1 MKHDDLIEDKKL
13 IKKAFGMHD
22 KQEHP
27 GKKTNLSK
35 LNKGGMTMKKM
46 CSGGKAKRYDEGGEI
61 EFETKVGPNKNITD
75 DVRERAMKAIA
86 EGGQKDMPKPKARMK
101 PKAKS
106 NAMTD
111 SMSRMNPMGDTYAK
125 GGVTRADGCATK
137 GHTKG
142 TMIKMKSGGKC

>member
-27 GKKTNLSK
+27 GKKTDLSK
-35 LNKGGMTMKKM
+35 LKKGGMTMKKM

-86 EGGQKDMPKPKARMK
+86 EGGQKDMPKPKAKMK

-111 SMSRMNPMGDTYAK
+111 SMSRMNPMGDTYKK
-125 GGVTRADGCATK
+125 GGSVGSASSRADGCAVRGKTK
-137 GHTKG
+137 G
-142 TMIKMKSGGKC
+142 KMV

>member
-27 GKKTNLSK
+27 GKKTDLSK
-35 LNKGGMTMKKM
+35 LKKGGMTMKKM

-61 EFETKVGPNKNITD
+61 EFETKQGKNESIGD
-75 DVRERAMKAIA
+75 DVRARAMKAIA

-111 SMSRMNPMGDTYAK
+111 SMSRMNPMGDTYKK
-125 GGVTRADGCATK
+125 GGSVGSASSRADGCAVRGKTK
-137 GHTKG
+137 G
-142 TMIKMKSGGKC
+142 KMV